1 MARVNSV
8 ESLEKADLD
17 WERETVKLRAAV
29 SKNKEPMLLSFA
41 QFPRM
46 KEILLRRRE
55 TLRQENVYVFHRNG
69 RRIKDFREE
78 WSKATVAAKLT
89 GLLVHDLCRSCAVN
103 LCRSGVAETVASKYM
118 NRKTLAIY
126 KQYRI
131 VDIRD
136 TELAGA
142 ALEKYLESEKTRSK
156 VADLAEAHQQ
166 NASRARSKRAG
177 WSGNNE

>member
-1 MARVNSV
+1 
-8 ESLEKADLD
+8 
-17 WERETVKLRAAV
+17 
-29 SKNKEPMLLSFA
+29 
-41 QFPRM
+41 M

-118 NRKTLAIY
+118 NRKTLAIF
-126 KQYRI
+126 I
-131 VDIRD
+131 NN
-136 TELAGA
+136 TGSLTSWTPNLLAPHLKNTWNLRKLGRK
-142 ALEKYLESEKTRSK
+142 LLT
-156 VADLAEAHQQ
+156 
-166 NASRARSKRAG
+166 
-177 WSGNNE
+177 